1 MIKDLFNCKKYM
13 IVYDWF
19 KVWENEGCDG
29 VDVYKRYKSFLKMEI
44 WEDLDYFF
52 YGFMLFVDI
61 CIDKL

>member
-29 VDVYKRYKSFLKMEI
+29 VDVYKRYKSFLIMEI
-44 WEDLDYFF
+44 
-52 YGFMLFVDI
+52 
-61 CIDKL
+61 